1 MAEAGIR
8 RFQILQTNDPFKFW
22 ALEFLLDLL
31 EKGESLSAA
40 AERFDLSVSG
50 ASRMLDKHRVH
61 FNDPLFVV
69 VSGRLQPTDFAINL
83 GDRLRPIVAEIKSLR
98 AGIPFDPAEST
109 RTFRISSFSIATESL
124 LAELVKRLEI
134 EAPHVR
140 LVFRGEY
147 PKLGQAL
154 LNRDLDFAFMPSGT
168 IPDGL
173 HSAF

>member
-1 MAEAGIR
+1 M
-8 RFQILQTNDPFKFW
+8 QTNDPFKFW

-50 ASRMLDKHRVH
+50 ASRMLDKLRVH

-98 AGIPFDPAEST
+98 AEF
-109 RTFRISSFSIATESL
+109 L
-124 LAELVKRLEI
+124 LIQRSRQE
-134 EAPHVR
+134 
-140 LVFRGEY
+140 
-147 PKLGQAL
+147 
-154 LNRDLDFAFMPSGT
+154 PSGF
-168 IPDGL
+168 P
-173 HSAF
+173 AFQSRRNLFSPNL

>member
-1 MAEAGIR
+1 
-8 RFQILQTNDPFKFW
+8 
-22 ALEFLLDLL
+22 
-31 EKGESLSAA
+31 
-40 AERFDLSVSG
+40 
-50 ASRMLDKHRVH
+50 MLDKLRVH